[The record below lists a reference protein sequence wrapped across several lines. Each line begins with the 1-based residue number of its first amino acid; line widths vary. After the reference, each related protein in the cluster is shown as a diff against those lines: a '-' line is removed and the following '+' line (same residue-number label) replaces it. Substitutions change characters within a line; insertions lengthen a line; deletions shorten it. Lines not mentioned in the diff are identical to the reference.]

1 MKNEYFDRIVSD
13 WINIKIGAF
22 CLAIFKKLER
32 IEQELKTRY
41 SKNRDP
47 WGLEP
52 TRAIADLKVVWPFY
66 HYYFN
71 VRVYGKE
78 NVKNKPYMI
87 ISNHTGQ
94 IPIDGM
100 LICMAFATEIEAPRI
115 LRPLVERFLTSLPF
129 LGRWSSEGGAVLG
142 DRLNCLN
149 LLKRGESVLVFPE
162 GVKGIA
168 KNTKD
173 HYKLQR
179 FTRGFLRM
187 ALAGEVEIIPIAVVG
202 AEEFFPY
209 VFQLKKL
216 AKFLKIPAFPLS
228 LNLIPLPSP
237 VDIYI
242 GEPYALPK
250 GLNPDALD
258 EELEPHLILIEQ
270 KIQQLTEHGLKNR
283 RTLMQR
289 LKNG

>member
-1 MKNEYFDRIVSD
+1 MFKQF
-13 WINIKIGAF
+13 K
-22 CLAIFKKLER
+22 AIEADLS
-32 IEQELKTRY
+32 LRY

-52 TRAIADLKVVWPFY
+52 KRAIADLKVIWPFY

-71 VRVYGKE
+71 VVVHGKE
-78 NVKNKPYMI
+78 NVKDRPYMVV
-87 ISNHTGQ
+87 SNHTGQ
-94 IPIDGM
+94 VPIDGL
-100 LICMAFATEIEAPRI
+100 LICTAFATEIDSPRI
-115 LRPLVERFLTSLPF
+115 LRPLIERFLTSLPF

-142 DRLNCLN
+142 DRTNCLN
-149 LLKRGESVLVFPE
+149 LLKRGESVLIFPE

-187 ALAGEVEIIPIAVVG
+187 AIASGSEILPIAVVG

-209 VFQLKKL
+209 VIHLKKL
-216 AKFLKIPAFPLS
+216 AHFFKIPAFPLS
-228 LNLIPLPSP
+228 ANLFPLPSP

-242 GEPYALPK
+242 GEPYSLPS
-250 GLNPDALD
+250 GLSPEALD
-258 EELEPHLILIEQ
+258 EDLDFYLNEIEQ
-270 KIQQLTEHGLKNR
+270 KIQQLTQNGLKNR
-283 RTLMQR
+283 RSLMKR
-289 LKNG
+289 KK

>member
-1 MKNEYFDRIVSD
+1 M
-13 WINIKIGAF
+13 
-22 CLAIFKKLER
+22 FKKFEPIERELEN
-32 IEQELKTRY
+32 RY
-41 SKNRDP
+41 GINRDP

-52 TRAIADLKVVWPFY
+52 KRAVADLKVIWPFY
-66 HYYFN
+66 RYYFD
-71 VRVYGKE
+71 VRVHGKE
-78 NVKNKPYMI
+78 KVQDKPYMVV
-87 ISNHTGQ
+87 SNHTGQ
-94 IPIDGM
+94 VPIDGL
-100 LICMAFATEIEAPRI
+100 LICTAFATELENPRI

-187 ALAGEVEIIPIAVVG
+187 ALAAEAEILPIAVVG

-209 VFQLKKL
+209 VMHLKKVARL
-216 AKFLKIPAFPLS
+216 FKLPALPLS
-228 LNLIPLPSP
+228 LNVVPLPSP
-237 VDIYI
+237 IDIYI
-242 GEPYALPK
+242 GEPYSLPK
-250 GLNPDALD
+250 GLSPEALD
-258 EELEPHLILIEQ
+258 EELEPHLIEIER
-270 KIQQLTEHGLKNR
+270 KIQELTEFGLKNR
-283 RTLMQR
+283 RTLLQR
-289 LKNG
+289 MKK